1 MIRQYIKEPGF
12 NAANEMASINQE
24 IRQIGRMVIS
34 GNILEP
40 PEWILQAQDLACD
53 VQDFTDIYTW
63 LQSKSRRRALAH
75 IGYIAQLKDRISS
88 LREWQQR
95 GGSSSSSSQQERA
108 AALSFSRRSC
118 GPCAPEDVLV
128 GIDQPWKELLQ
139 LIFEW
144 EDVVHFVQ
152 QKPRV
157 VSVVG
162 YSGIGKT
169 ALARAVYYDRSVRS
183 AFDDVAWVVASE
195 CSHGCDLVSKICQ
208 QVKDEQAGNGAVVVP
223 DCYRLKEIMRDKR
236 YIYIMYSLFSF
247 SAPPA
252 KKKKFCFS
260 FLLLLGF
267 LSLLTTFTEL
277 ACGTI

>member
-34 GNILEP
+34 SNILEP

-95 GGSSSSSSQQERA
+95 GGSSSSQPERA

-128 GIDQPWKELLQ
+128 GIDQPRKELSD
-139 LIFEW
+139 LISER
-144 EDVVHFVQ
+144 EDVVHIVQ

-223 DCYRLKEIMRDKR
+223 DCYRLKEIMQYKR
-236 YIYIMYSLFSF
+236 YIYILCIAYFLSLL
-247 SAPPA
+247 PRP
-252 KKKKFCFS
+252 KKKIKFCFS

-267 LSLLTTFTEL
+267 LSLLTTFREL
-277 ACGTI
+277 ECGTI

>member
-24 IRQIGRMVIS
+24 IRQIGRMVISS

-95 GGSSSSSSQQERA
+95 GGSSQQERA

-128 GIDQPWKELLQ
+128 GIDQPRKELSD
-139 LIFEW
+139 LISER
-144 EDVVHFVQ
+144 EDVVQ

-169 ALARAVYYDRSVRS
+169 ALVREVFYDPSVRS
-183 AFDDVAWVVASE
+183 AFNGVAWVVASE

-208 QVKDEQAGNGAVVVP
+208 QVKDEQAGNSAVVP
-223 DCYRLKEIMRDKR
+223 DCYRLKKIMQYKR
-236 YIYIMYSLFSF
+236 YIYIYYV
-247 SAPPA
+247 
-252 KKKKFCFS
+252 
-260 FLLLLGF
+260 
-267 LSLLTTFTEL
+267 
-277 ACGTI
+277 